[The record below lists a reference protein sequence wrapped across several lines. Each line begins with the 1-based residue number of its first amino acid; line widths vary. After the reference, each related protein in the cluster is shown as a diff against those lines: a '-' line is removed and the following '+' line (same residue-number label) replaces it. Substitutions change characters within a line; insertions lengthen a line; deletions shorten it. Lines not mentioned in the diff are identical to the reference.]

1 MRVVVLGGCGAM
13 GSETTRD
20 LAATSNFDAI
30 TIADLN
36 LDRAQALADEL
47 NATTGRGRV
56 RATAVDASDE
66 DALLAVIGEHDVVAN
81 TMTYH
86 FGLQATRAA
95 IRAGVPY
102 VDLGGLHN
110 TPRQLAMDD
119 DARAANVAIVLGCG
133 ATPGVT
139 NLLARRGANDLDTV
153 EAIHIAFASHRSIA
167 PSPGLLDTVIDE
179 FSPEAS
185 RFYHE
190 DGRLVEVQ
198 PFDGARAIRF
208 QPPVGEQEVY
218 FVPHSET
225 HTLPRFIGKGLRHV
239 DVRGAWRPEIMRAL
253 RFFLDFRLI
262 TSDLVS
268 INGTTVRA
276 KEFLRAHLLQE
287 ASDGRGRDEGDWAFL
302 LYVEVVGTCLGRE
315 ARRIYRTSHPGMSDW
330 GRQAT
335 ARMTGIPASIGA
347 QLLARGEV
355 VRTGVMAPEAA
366 FDPTTFIAELA
377 RRGIRVEERIEEH
390 GIVDNR
396 QADALSHLQVP
407 TGAPATAVAISATPA
422 EAAADGKGGA

>member
-1 MRVVVLGGCGAM
+1 MKVVVLGGCGAM
-13 GSETTRD
+13 GTEASRD
-20 LAATSNFDAI
+20 LAATSDFDTI

-36 LDRAQALADEL
+36 LARAQELADEL
-47 NATTGRGRV
+47 NASTGRDRV
-56 RATAVDASDE
+56 RAAAVDAANE
-66 DALLAVIGEHDVVAN
+66 DTLLAVIREHDVVAN

-86 FGLQATRAA
+86 FGLNATRAA
-95 IRAGVPY
+95 IRAGVGY

-110 TPRQLAMDD
+110 TPKQLALADE
-119 DARAANVAIVLGCG
+119 AKAAGVTIVLGCG

-139 NLLARRGANDLDTV
+139 NVLVRRGANDLDTV

-179 FSPEAS
+179 FSPEAA

-190 DGRLVEVQ
+190 DGKLVEVQ
-198 PFDGARAIRF
+198 PFDGARVIGF

-225 HTLPRFIGKGLRHV
+225 HTLPRFIGKGLRRV

-253 RFFLDFRLI
+253 RLFLDYRLI

-287 ASDGRGRDEGDWAFL
+287 ASGGRGRDEGDWAFL
-302 LYVEVVGTCLGRE
+302 LHVEVVGTHAGRE

-335 ARMTGIPASIGA
+335 AKMTGIPASIGV
-347 QLLARGEV
+347 QLLAHGAV
-355 VRTGVMAPEAA
+355 QGTGVLAPEAA
-366 FDPTTFIAELA
+366 FDPTRFIGELA
-377 RRGIRVEERIEEH
+377 RRGIRVEERIEES
-390 GIVDNR
+390 GIVDGR
-396 QADALSHLQVP
+396 PADAA
-407 TGAPATAVAISATPA
+407 GAPATPPAAGATRS
-422 EAAADGKGGA
+422 GKGGQR

>member
-13 GSETTRD
+13 GSEATRD
-20 LAATSNFDAI
+20 LAATSDFDEI
-30 TIADLN
+30 TIADLD
-36 LDRAQALADEL
+36 LERAQALADEL
-47 NATTGRGRV
+47 NVTTGRNRV
-56 RATAVDASDE
+56 RARAVNASDE
-66 DALLAVIGEHDVVAN
+66 DALLAVIRDHDVVAN

-95 IRAGVPY
+95 IRARVPY

-110 TPRQLAMDD
+110 TPRQLAM
-119 DARAANVAIVLGCG
+119 AEEAQAANVAIVLGCG

-139 NLLARRGANDLDTV
+139 NVLAGRGANDLDTV

-198 PFDGARAIRF
+198 PFDGARSIRF

-225 HTLPRFIGKGLRHV
+225 HTLPRFIGKGLRRV

-302 LYVEVVGTCLGRE
+302 LYVEVVGTRMGRE

-355 VRTGVMAPEAA
+355 RRTGVMAPEAA

-377 RRGIRVEERIEEH
+377 RRGIRVEERIEEQ
-390 GIVDNR
+390 GTIDNR
-396 QADALSHLQVP
+396 EADALSHLQ
-407 TGAPATAVAISATPA
+407 APAGAAAGAKASAVPA
-422 EAAADGKGGA
+422 EFAADRREGV